1 VNLAKAMTSTLLTWV
16 LFIGIHLLFAAPA
29 RRR

>member
-1 VNLAKAMTSTLLTWV
+1 MTSTLLTWV